1 MNSSLTVSSGG
12 IPAIVSELLPISS
25 QEYSGFP
32 PYKFALKVMASSLSA
47 TDLNVADLENLGVQF
62 LGIQEESLRY
72 RKELW
77 RLRDK
82 NAKI

>member
-47 TDLNVADLENLGVQF
+47 TDLNVADLGIPGPDLALAGSQHEN
-62 LGIQEESLRY
+62 
-72 RKELW
+72 
-77 RLRDK
+77 
-82 NAKI
+82 A